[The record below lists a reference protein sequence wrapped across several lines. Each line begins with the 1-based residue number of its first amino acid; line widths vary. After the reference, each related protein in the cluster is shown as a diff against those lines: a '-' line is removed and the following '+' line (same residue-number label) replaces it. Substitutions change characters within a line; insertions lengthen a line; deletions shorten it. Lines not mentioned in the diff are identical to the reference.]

1 MHRTTISR
9 IWPDLLFF
17 MINSKGRRKSF
28 WKWKFCNSPFSKN
41 FKLNCFKESVAKM
54 AICCESLQPT
64 TLKWFPKTAHIRDL
78 ETTTFFI
85 INSAKVIGKNEKNML
100 SNFFCRFSKSNYL
113 LTNLNYNCFYILGLR
128 NLQER
133 RSQKKHW
140 FLTFLYFSEKSLIIY
155 LPL

>member
-1 MHRTTISR
+1 MVNGPHWQTSWAAPVICCNGRFIIKSILKSWPFQKILESLFFLYIKLPDLILLARDWTICEMHRTTISR

-54 AICCESLQPT
+54 AICCESLHPT

-78 ETTTFFI
+78 ETTTFFY
-85 INSAKVIGKNEKNML
+85 NQ
-100 SNFFCRFSKSNYL
+100 FSKSY
-113 LTNLNYNCFYILGLR
+113 
-128 NLQER
+128 
-133 RSQKKHW
+133 W
-140 FLTFLYFSEKSLIIY
+140 
-155 LPL
+155 